1 MSAKPAS
8 SQPVEGNKTM
18 KLYSLIA
25 LVFAGAFAVLQPLH
39 SQTAAHQFRST
50 REELG
55 TVKEANQKLL
65 DQQKATL
72 QKLEEMQKEAG
83 QLRIL
88 VRRT

>member
-1 MSAKPAS
+1 MKP
-8 SQPVEGNKTM
+8 
-18 KLYSLIA
+18 YSFIA
-25 LVFAGAFAVLQPLH
+25 LVVAGAFATLQPLH
-39 SQTAAHQFRST
+39 SQTAHQFRST
-50 REELG
+50 REELQ